1 MRKINRHLLLSSLCA
16 IVTLTITAL
25 TSADGLSRPELTT
38 IKVPKTAVVNQPIIV
53 QVTVKNGGADAKA
66 GGISISVSDNPQVGI
81 NYTNT
86 VKARV
91 YPVGSKI
98 WSKKEK
104 KSIASKYILFEAWQE
119 PWKANESHRVSI
131 RIIPSKVGTLRVF
144 VRATVTATGAERR
157 IIATPESGPVDQQG
171 FAAKAYAISVKAES
185 APVRKRVKPVS
196 NPITPYAK
204 QIEKDIKEIYTNYT
218 LADIRF
224 VKGILDFNND
234 GLDDIALTSSL
245 LWGNAGT
252 DWEIYL
258 GNEVGNYTY
267 FMNLFFH
274 PLGISVEPLKKGTAK
289 IFIYRRLG
297 AGEGYLSEFHLSRTG
312 TNTVATKR
320 IGLGGATGLKELD
333 RIFGYLD
340 KEYFAEFCKLS
351 DYLADKNCDWMPG
364 YHD

>member
-1 MRKINRHLLLSSLCA
+1 MRKTNRHLLLASFCA
-16 IVTLTITAL
+16 IVTLISTTL
-25 TSADGLSRPELTT
+25 TSADGLPHPEMTT
-38 IKVPKTAVVNQPIIV
+38 VKVPKTAVVNQPIIV

-66 GGISISVSDNPQVGI
+66 GGISISVSGNPQVGI
-81 NYTNT
+81 NYINT

-119 PWKANESHRVSI
+119 PWKANESYRASI
-131 RIIPSKVGTLRVF
+131 RVIPAKVGTLRVF
-144 VRATVTATGAERR
+144 VRATLTLTGAERC
-157 IIATPESGPVDQQG
+157 IIATPQSGLVDQQG
-171 FAAKAYAISVKAES
+171 FAAKGYVISAKAES
-185 APVRKRVKPVS
+185 APVRTRVKPVS
-196 NPITPYAK
+196 DPIAQYAK
-204 QIEKDIKEIYTNYT
+204 QIEKDLKEIYVSSTPK
-218 LADIRF
+218 DIRF

-267 FMNLFFH
+267 FGNIFFH

-289 IFIYRRLG
+289 IFVYRRLG
-297 AGEGYLSEFHLSRTG
+297 ASEGYLSEFHLTRAG
-312 TNTVATKR
+312 TNTVATKH
-320 IGLGGATGLKELD
+320 IGPGGATGLKELD

-340 KEYFAEFCKLS
+340 KAYFAEFCKLS
-351 DYLADKNCDWMPG
+351 DYLADKNCDWVPG